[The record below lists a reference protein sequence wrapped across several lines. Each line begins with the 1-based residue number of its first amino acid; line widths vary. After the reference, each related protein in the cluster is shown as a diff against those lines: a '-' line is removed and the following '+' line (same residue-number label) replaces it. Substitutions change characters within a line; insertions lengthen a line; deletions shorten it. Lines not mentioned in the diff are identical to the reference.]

1 MSDNAFWC
9 TLWCCLIGAVCC
21 IAVCGVVSSTYL
33 DCQYIK
39 NGYTRATLV
48 GSDFV
53 QWVKETPK

>member
-9 TLWCCLIGAVCC
+9 TIWCCLATVIGAV
-21 IAVCGVVSSTYL
+21 IICGIVSCTYL

-48 GSDFV
+48 GTDFV